1 MSPGF
6 AMVLSTAATSL
17 AWVRC
22 VVTFWADDTSPATTA
37 SPR

>member
-1 MSPGF
+1 MSPGL
-6 AMVLSTAATSL
+6 ACVLSAAATAP